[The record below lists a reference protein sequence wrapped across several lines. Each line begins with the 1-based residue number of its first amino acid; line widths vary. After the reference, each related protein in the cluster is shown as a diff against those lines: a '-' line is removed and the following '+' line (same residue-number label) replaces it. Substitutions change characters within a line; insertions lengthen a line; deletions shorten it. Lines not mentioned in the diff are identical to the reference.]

1 MTEQQFWHGDP
12 WLAKYY
18 RKAHDLKRQERN
30 QELWMQGLY
39 IYDALAVVLGNA
51 FGKKGGKKLKYLEK
65 PIDITEKTEEEKE
78 REEIRKQN
86 QIIANLNNLKI
97 NWDTKQKR
105 LADQN

>member
-39 IYDALAVVLGNA
+39 VYDAFAVVLSNA
-51 FGKKGGKKLKYLEK
+51 FGKKGGKKIKYLEK
-65 PIDITEKTEEEKE
+65 PFDITEKSEEQKK
-78 REEIRKQN
+78 RDEIKQQN
-86 QIIANLNNLKI
+86 QIIANLNSLKI
-97 NWDTKQKR
+97 NWDTRQKQLSEPK
-105 LADQN
+105 